1 MKDTTKNSVNL
12 QKYDKI
18 KRNIY
23 KDYWRRIV
31 TMSKNEKMSE
41 SEKDQL
47 IDAQKQV
54 IGILFEVIKRLQTN
68 NDLDQEYFEIMQ
80 KDDKNNK
87 RIQDIINEREENSK
101 IVGRLLEQ
109 LET

>member
-1 MKDTTKNSVNL
+1 
-12 QKYDKI
+12 
-18 KRNIY
+18 
-23 KDYWRRIV
+23 
-31 TMSKNEKMSE
+31 MSE
-41 SEKDQL
+41 TEKDEL

-68 NDLDQEYFEIMQ
+68 NDLDEEYFQLIV
-80 KDDKNNK
+80 DSTKNKK
-87 RIQDIINEREENSK
+87 RIGEILDERKENSK